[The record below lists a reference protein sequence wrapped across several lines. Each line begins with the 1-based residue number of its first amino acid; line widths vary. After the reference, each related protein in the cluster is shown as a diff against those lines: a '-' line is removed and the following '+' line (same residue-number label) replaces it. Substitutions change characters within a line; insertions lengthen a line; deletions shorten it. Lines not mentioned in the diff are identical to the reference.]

1 MKRLTISLP
10 DDLFE
15 KLNEIENK
23 SHFVREL
30 IENHLNSAEPM
41 ETQSSLVEDN
51 NSKDF
56 ENNKDLSTLF
66 DELNVITKKI
76 EVLETTVF
84 NLDQKINIQNANEL
98 EQKVFRDET
107 QECQIDENKDTID
120 TINYE
125 NFNLIHCPKDKD
137 FLIADIGDNQPISNS
152 LSIENKTFYH
162 HDESSLLK
170 DDENFFNNSP
180 QNSNSLKKN
189 LLAYIPIRSTI
200 KKDVVTN
207 LLAKKYNVELIE
219 EQLEHLHESGQINKI
234 QEDGITY
241 LSRA

>member
-1 MKRLTISLP
+1 MISMKRLTISLP

-219 EQLEHLHESGQINKI
+219 EQLEHL
-234 QEDGITY
+234 
-241 LSRA
+241 